1 MRVQVLNRLRALG
14 VSPYRSVGGFEGL
27 QDGIH
32 LDFAAYGGAGFHY
45 VKVPAGAATVAPF
58 TSLFTF
64 TGDNKSMYRNSAGL
78 LVASVTNTPRIEYD
92 ASGNLLGLLIEGART
107 NLSLWSNDGTNAAWV
122 KSNMTTA
129 QTSTGPDGAANSAT
143 RLTASA
149 GNATILQ
156 TVVSGSAT
164 RAYSVWLRRITGTG
178 NIDLTVDNGVGWT
191 TKTLTTSW
199 QRFDISQAAVTNPV
213 FGVRIVTNGDAIDF
227 YGSQLESA
235 AFPSSLIPTT
245 TGSVARAA
253 DTCTRTLGSEFSTS
267 VGTIFSHSI
276 RGSVT
281 GTGTPTHFS
290 FDDTSGNER
299 VISYYNFTNSTLRL
313 LVTDGGAGQV
323 DAAGGGTFTGS
334 DKWAGAYAANDCAT
348 VLNGGTVG
356 TDASAT
362 MPTMTTLHLGV
373 GVSGSDQLFTHFRR
387 FDYWPER
394 KSNAFLQ
401 QVTA

>member
-1 MRVQVLNRLRALG
+1 MPNPVMRRRAPDLI
-14 VSPYRSVGGFEGL
+14 P
-27 QDGIH
+27 DGIH
-32 LDFAAYGGAGFHY
+32 YDARLNPNAGGRCV
-45 VKVPAGAATVAPF
+45 VKVPGSGARVGALSDF
-58 TSLFTF
+58 FTF
-64 TGDNKSMYRNSAGL
+64 TGGNQSLYRGAAGL
-78 LVASVTNTPRIEYD
+78 LVQSVTNTPRIEYD

-107 NLSLWSNDGTNAAWV
+107 NLALHSGDGTNAAWV
-122 KSNMTTA
+122 KSNMTNA
-129 QTSTGPDGAANSAT
+129 QTSTGPDGVALSAT
-143 RLTASA
+143 RLTAA
-149 GNATILQ
+149 AANATILQ
-156 TVVSGSAT
+156 TVTSASAT

-178 NIDLTVDNGVGWT
+178 NVDLTVDNGSTWT

-199 QRFDISQAAVTNPV
+199 ARYDITQAAVTNPV
-213 FGVRIVTNGDAIDF
+213 FGIRIVTDTDAVDF
-227 YGSQLESA
+227 AANQLESA
-235 AFPSSLIPTT
+235 AFPSSYIPTT
-245 TGSVARAA
+245 TVGVARTV
-253 DTCTRTLGSEFSTS
+253 DSCTRTLGSEFSTS

-276 RGSVT
+276 LGSVT

-323 DAAGGGTFTGS
+323 DAAGGGTFTGN
-334 DKWAGAYAANDCAT
+334 DRWAGAYAVNDCAT

-362 MPTMTTLHLGV
+362 MPTMTTLRLGN

-394 KSNAFLQ
+394 KSNAALQ
-401 QVTA
+401 QMTAN